1 MAENTTVRQ
10 RLKPHAGRLVAALG
24 LLAIGLVA
32 GLGLAQV
39 PLKASSTPA
48 GGAGQTVTTAAVS
61 TFEGAGPSGGRWAGR
76 VAAAEH
82 AAWLAAHPATQ
93 NITTAAVGRGGAA
106 EHASWLAARPAT
118 QNTTTAAV
126 GRGGSAEHAAWLAA
140 HPTRPGR

>member
-1 MAENTTVRQ
+1 MAENGTVRQ

-48 GGAGQTVTTAAVS
+48 GGTAQTVTTAAVS
-61 TFEGAGPSGGRWAGR
+61 TFEGVGPSGRRWAGR

-82 AAWLAAHPATQ
+82 ATWLASHAAAQT
-93 NITTAAVGRGGAA
+93 ITTAAVGRGGA
-106 EHASWLAARPAT
+106 
-118 QNTTTAAV
+118 
-126 GRGGSAEHAAWLAA
+126 AEHAAWLAA